1 MSAIR
6 RIGGGR
12 DALVVHAV
20 ASYEGR
26 ARELVRG
33 LKYDGRVEHARD
45 LGHLLFRQ
53 LDRRWER
60 REIGLVVSNPT
71 HVHRGVRHTELLV
84 AEMRVAD
91 TERRWRFDDPA
102 DPCLVKVRPTATAD
116 GRDNDGRR
124 QAADAVA
131 RALEVRRPELIEG
144 RRVLVIDDV
153 ATTGAQLQAVAQVLR
168 THGAVDVQALV
179 VATVDPPAVDLT
191 AAPDSADPAS
201 GRPLGRLERLHQQ
214 PPGLGGQS
222 L

>member
-1 MSAIR
+1 VSATR
-6 RIGGGR
+6 RIGEGR

-33 LKYDGRVEHARD
+33 LKYDGRAEHARD

-60 REIGLVVSNPT
+60 HEIGLVVPNPT

-84 AEMRVAD
+84 EEMRAAD
-91 TERRWRFDDPA
+91 TERRWQFDDPA
-102 DPCLVKVRPTATAD
+102 NPCLVKVRPTATAY

-124 QAADAVA
+124 QVTDAVA
-131 RALEVRRPELIEG
+131 RALVVRRPDLIEG
-144 RRVLVIDDV
+144 RQVLVIDDV

-168 THGAVDVQALV
+168 TYGATEVQALV
-179 VATVDPPAVDLT
+179 VADAGTPAPAV
-191 AAPDSADPAS
+191 APDGADPAS
-201 GRPLGRLERLHQQ
+201 GRALGCLERLRQQ
-214 PPGLGGQS
+214 PHGVDGLS

>member
-1 MSAIR
+1 MSAAR
-6 RIGGGR
+6 RIGEGR
-12 DALVVHAV
+12 DQLVVHAV

-26 ARELVRG
+26 TRELVRG
-33 LKYDGRVEHARD
+33 LKYDGRAEHARD

-60 REIGLVVSNPT
+60 HEIGLVVPNPT

-84 AEMRVAD
+84 EEMRAAD

-102 DPCLVKVRPTATAD
+102 HPCLVKVRPTATAY
-116 GRDNDGRR
+116 GRDDDGRR
-124 QAADAVA
+124 QIADAVA
-131 RALEVRRPELIEG
+131 RALVVRRPELIEG

-168 THGAVDVQALV
+168 ADGATEVQALV
-179 VATVDPPAVDLT
+179 VADAGTPPPMV
-191 AAPDSADPAS
+191 APDGADPAS
-201 GRPLGRLERLHQQ
+201 GRALDRLERLRQQ
-214 PPGLGGQS
+214 PPGIDGPS

>member
-1 MSAIR
+1 M
-6 RIGGGR
+6 
-12 DALVVHAV
+12 VHAV
-20 ASYEGR
+20 ASYGGR
-26 ARELVRG
+26 TRELVRG

-60 REIGLVVSNPT
+60 HEIGLVVPSPT

-84 AEMRVAD
+84 EAMRASD
-91 TERRWRFDDPA
+91 IERRWRFDDPSS
-102 DPCLVKVRPTATAD
+102 PCVVKVRPTATAY

-124 QAADAVA
+124 QIADAVA
-131 RALEVRRPELIEG
+131 RALVVRRPELIEG

-168 THGAVDVQALV
+168 AHGATEVQALV
-179 VATVDPPAVDLT
+179 VADAGTPAPEV
-191 AAPDSADPAS
+191 APDGA
-201 GRPLGRLERLHQQ
+201 GRVLDRLERLRQQ
-214 PPGLGGQS
+214 PPGIEGPS